1 MDCWEKGVDVQQEV
15 KSVDL
20 LDCCLL
26 HLQVQNQQVMLFA
39 NGILVLSVYLKVDRH
54 PCLQNA
60 RKMSIFENPLIV
72 EWISLLF
79 K

>member
-1 MDCWEKGVDVQQEV
+1 MDCWEKGVNVQQEV

-26 HLQVQNQQVMLFA
+26 HPQVLNQQVMLFA
-39 NGILVLSVYLKVDRH
+39 NVILVINVHLKVKRH
-54 PCLQNA
+54 PGLQKA
-60 RKMSIFENPLIV
+60 RQMSIFKNPLIV